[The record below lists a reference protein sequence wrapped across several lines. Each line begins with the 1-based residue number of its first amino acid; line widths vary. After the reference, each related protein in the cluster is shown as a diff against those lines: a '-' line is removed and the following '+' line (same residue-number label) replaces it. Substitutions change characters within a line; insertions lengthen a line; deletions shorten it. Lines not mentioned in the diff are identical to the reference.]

1 MTTNDIDISEQ
12 GPTTPVR
19 EIYGHRLQSP
29 PMLGRR
35 VHKSLLEHK
44 LNELQEKYIKLRI
57 EVENLNM
64 ELLNVRRA
72 VAYKTYI
79 IKGQKRDL
87 DIYKLPDEDDDKL
100 FDAILKEMGYYDDE
114 DEDDLR
120 EDFECP
126 DEEDETISNMSREEL
141 KTMIQNIVLDT
152 MEDEDDLNE
161 IIENITKN

>member
-87 DIYKLPDEDDDKL
+87 DIYKLRL
-100 FDAILKEMGYYDDE
+100 
-114 DEDDLR
+114 
-120 EDFECP
+120 
-126 DEEDETISNMSREEL
+126 
-141 KTMIQNIVLDT
+141 
-152 MEDEDDLNE
+152 
-161 IIENITKN
+161 ENIQELLFENAVIIPNWLYIQLMNSLVRVYN